1 MPLTLCR
8 QRHYIHEESHWLP
21 GIEEV
26 EDRVRNVEEQLESE
40 NINVTNC
47 YCDVRDLCD
56 PLAAGHTQTQRIVWT
71 ISINDP
77 IQNHIRSCRRTHPC
91 QSNNKK

>member
-1 MPLTLCR
+1 MCR

-47 YCDVRDLCD
+47 YCDARDLNT
-56 PLAAGHTQTQRIVWT
+56 P
-71 ISINDP
+71 S
-77 IQNHIRSCRRTHPC
+77 RSRTHTDTEDCVDSIHKRP
-91 QSNNKK
+91 NTEPHTKL